1 MTERIARL
9 VRRIATAAVV
19 AGILMM
25 LGACIIAQSSGD
37 VPRLPETRPTI
48 VHQEVVPATGGIL
61 TRWPTFFTVP
71 VELSDPT
78 APFSYA
84 AFIDYN
90 PFTGEGRVFG
100 ENDIPYYQQRLA
112 TRVRTIQIPIPQD
125 RATVD
130 RCHVIEVVVALRFTS
145 TNEAK
150 NAHTPAPP
158 GGDSVTW
165 IYNPGGDPSGCPRL
179 DAGIEASFDVDAGL

>member
-1 MTERIARL
+1 MTEAIAGII
-9 VRRIATAAVV
+9 RRIVVASGVAAVV
-19 AGILMM
+19 LL

-48 VHQEVVPATGGIL
+48 VHPEVVPPTGGIL
-61 TRWPTFFTVP
+61 TRWPPFFTVP

-90 PFTGEGRVFG
+90 PLTGEGRVAG
-100 ENDIPYYQQRLA
+100 EDNIPYDQQGLE
-112 TRVRTIQIPIPQD
+112 TRIRTLEIPIPQA
-125 RATVD
+125 RATAD
-130 RCHVIEVVVALRFTS
+130 RCHVIEVVVALRFTA

-179 DAGIEASFDVDAGL
+179 DAGIEASFDAEGGL